1 MTEIHY
7 MVICDT
13 NIIGKYLFRDPSV
26 VKQIGSIGLRN
37 IYITPIVYIEIIHWL
52 SSYKKFTRADR
63 KEIKDFLDELKILH
77 LNKGISELSIEIS
90 KKDNSL
96 DVADILIGAT
106 GVYYDLPVYTHN
118 IKHFKLI
125 KGITLYQEQSNS

>member
-1 MTEIHY
+1 

-63 KEIKDFLDELKILH
+63 QEIKDFLDELKILH

>member
-1 MTEIHY
+1 

-13 NIIGKYLFRDPSV
+13 NIIGKYLFRDSLV
-26 VKQIGSIGLRN
+26 LKQIGNIGLRN

-52 SSYKKFTRADR
+52 SSYQKFTREDR
-63 KEIKDFLDELKILH
+63 KEIKKFLDELKMLH
-77 LNKGISELSIEIS
+77 LNKSISELSIEIS

-96 DVADILIGAT
+96 DMPDILIGAT

-118 IKHFKLI
+118 LKHFKLI
-125 KGITLYQEQSNS
+125 KGITLYKEE

>member
-1 MTEIHY
+1 

-13 NIIGKYLFRDPSV
+13 NIIGKYLFKDPLV
-26 VKQIGSIGLRN
+26 VRQINLLGGMKN

-52 SSYKKFTRADR
+52 SSYQKFTREDR
-63 KEIKDFLDELKILH
+63 KEIKKFLDELKMLH

-96 DVADILIGAT
+96 DMPDILIGAT

-118 IKHFKLI
+118 LKHFKLI
-125 KGITLYQEQSNS
+125 KGITLYKEE

>member
-1 MTEIHY
+1 

-13 NIIGKYLFRDPSV
+13 NIIGKYLFKDPLV
-26 VKQIGSIGLRN
+26 LRQINLLGGMKN

-52 SSYKKFTRADR
+52 SSYQKFTREDR
-63 KEIKDFLDELKILH
+63 KEIKKFLDELKMLH
-77 LNKGISELSIEIS
+77 LNEGISELSIEIS

-96 DVADILIGAT
+96 DMPDILIGAT

-118 IKHFKLI
+118 LKHFKLI
-125 KGITLYQEQSNS
+125 KGITLYKEE

>member
-1 MTEIHY
+1 

-13 NIIGKYLFRDPSV
+13 NIIGKYLFKDPLV
-26 VKQIGSIGLRN
+26 LRQINLLGGMKN

-52 SSYKKFTRADR
+52 SSYQKFTREDR
-63 KEIKDFLDELKILH
+63 KEIKKFLDELKMLH

-96 DVADILIGAT
+96 DMPDILIGAT

-118 IKHFKLI
+118 LKHFKLI
-125 KGITLYQEQSNS
+125 KGITLYKEE

>member
-1 MTEIHY
+1 

-13 NIIGKYLFRDPSV
+13 NIIGKYLFKDPLV
-26 VKQIGSIGLRN
+26 LRQINLLGGMKN

-52 SSYKKFTRADR
+52 SSYQKFTREDR
-63 KEIKDFLDELKILH
+63 KEIKKFLDELKMLPR
-77 LNKGISELSIEIS
+77 NKGISELSIEIS

-96 DVADILIGAT
+96 DMPDILIGAT

-118 IKHFKLI
+118 LKHFKLI
-125 KGITLYQEQSNS
+125 KGITLYKEE

>member
-1 MTEIHY
+1 

-90 KKDNSL
+90 KKDKSVNS
-96 DVADILIGAT
+96 
-106 GVYYDLPVYTHN
+106 N
-118 IKHFKLI
+118 IEQHVI
-125 KGITLYQEQSNS
+125 KW

>member
-1 MTEIHY
+1 

-13 NIIGKYLFRDPSV
+13 NIIGKYLFKDPLV
-26 VKQIGSIGLRN
+26 LRQINLLGGMKN
-37 IYITPIVYIEIIHWL
+37 IYITPIVYIEIIHQL
-52 SSYKKFTRADR
+52 SSYQKFTREDR
-63 KEIKDFLDELKILH
+63 KEIKKFLDELKMLH

-96 DVADILIGAT
+96 DMPDILIGAT

-118 IKHFKLI
+118 LKHFKLI
-125 KGITLYQEQSNS
+125 KGITLYKEE

>member
-1 MTEIHY
+1 

-13 NIIGKYLFRDPSV
+13 NIIGKYLFKDPLV
-26 VKQIGSIGLRN
+26 LRQINLLGGMKN

-52 SSYKKFTRADR
+52 SSYQKFTREDR
-63 KEIKDFLDELKILH
+63 KEIKKFLDELKVLH

-96 DVADILIGAT
+96 DMPDILIGAT

-118 IKHFKLI
+118 LKHFKLI
-125 KGITLYQEQSNS
+125 KGITLYKEE

>member
-1 MTEIHY
+1 

-13 NIIGKYLFRDPSV
+13 NIIGKYLFKDPLV
-26 VKQIGSIGLRN
+26 LRQINLLGGMKN

-52 SSYKKFTRADR
+52 SSYQKFTREDR
-63 KEIKDFLDELKILH
+63 KEIKKFLDELKMLH

-96 DVADILIGAT
+96 EPADILIGAT

-118 IKHFKLI
+118 LKHFKLI
-125 KGITLYQEQSNS
+125 KGITLYKEE

>member
-1 MTEIHY
+1 

-37 IYITPIVYIEIIHWL
+37 IYITSIVYIEIIHWL

>member
-1 MTEIHY
+1 

>member
-1 MTEIHY
+1 MGTS
-7 MVICDT
+7 
-13 NIIGKYLFRDPSV
+13 KV
-26 VKQIGSIGLRN
+26 VSYFLKHHRN

>member
-1 MTEIHY
+1 

-106 GVYYDLPVYTHN
+106 WVYYDLPVYTHN

>member
-1 MTEIHY
+1 

-37 IYITPIVYIEIIHWL
+37 IYITPTVYIEIIHWL

-125 KGITLYQEQSNS
+125 KGITLYQEQS

>member
-1 MTEIHY
+1 

-13 NIIGKYLFRDPSV
+13 NIIGKYLFKDPLV
-26 VKQIGSIGLRN
+26 LRQINLLGGMKN

-52 SSYKKFTRADR
+52 SSYQKFTREDR
-63 KEIKDFLDELKILH
+63 KEIKKFLDELKMLH

-96 DVADILIGAT
+96 DMPDILIGAT

-118 IKHFKLI
+118 LKHFKLI
-125 KGITLYQEQSNS
+125 KGITLYKEQ

>member
-1 MTEIHY
+1 

-125 KGITLYQEQSNS
+125 KKGITLYQEQSNS

>member
-1 MTEIHY
+1 

-96 DVADILIGAT
+96 DVVDILIGAT

>member
-1 MTEIHY
+1 
-7 MVICDT
+7 MVIYDT

>member
-1 MTEIHY
+1 

-52 SSYKKFTRADR
+52 SSYQKFTRADR

-125 KGITLYQEQSNS
+125 KGITSYQEQSNS

>member
-1 MTEIHY
+1 

-13 NIIGKYLFRDPSV
+13 NIIGKYLFKDPLV
-26 VKQIGSIGLRN
+26 LRQINLLGGMKN

-52 SSYKKFTRADR
+52 SSYQKFTREDR
-63 KEIKDFLDELKILH
+63 KKIKKFLDELKMLH

-96 DVADILIGAT
+96 DMPDILIGAT

-118 IKHFKLI
+118 LKHFKLI
-125 KGITLYQEQSNS
+125 KGITLYKEQ

>member
-1 MTEIHY
+1 

-13 NIIGKYLFRDPSV
+13 NIIGKYLFKDPLV
-26 VKQIGSIGLRN
+26 LRQINLLGGMKN

-52 SSYKKFTRADR
+52 SSYQKFTREDR
-63 KEIKDFLDELKILH
+63 KEIKKFLDELKILY

-96 DVADILIGAT
+96 DMPDILIGAT

-118 IKHFKLI
+118 LKHFKLI
-125 KGITLYQEQSNS
+125 KGITLYKEE

>member
-1 MTEIHY
+1 

-125 KGITLYQEQSNS
+125 IRYYLIPRTIK

>member
-1 MTEIHY
+1 

-13 NIIGKYLFRDPSV
+13 NIIGKYLFKDPLV
-26 VKQIGSIGLRN
+26 LRQINLLGGMKN

-52 SSYKKFTRADR
+52 SSYQKFTREDR
-63 KEIKDFLDELKILH
+63 KEIKKFLDELKILH

-96 DVADILIGAT
+96 DMPDILIGAT

-118 IKHFKLI
+118 LKHFKLI
-125 KGITLYQEQSNS
+125 KGITLYKEE

>member
-1 MTEIHY
+1 

-26 VKQIGSIGLRN
+26 VKQRGSIGLRN

>member
-1 MTEIHY
+1 

-13 NIIGKYLFRDPSV
+13 NIIGKYLFKDPLV
-26 VKQIGSIGLRN
+26 LRQINLLGGMKN

-52 SSYKKFTRADR
+52 SSYQKFTREDR
-63 KEIKDFLDELKILH
+63 KEIKKFLDDLKMLH

-96 DVADILIGAT
+96 DMPDILIGAT

-118 IKHFKLI
+118 LKHFKLI
-125 KGITLYQEQSNS
+125 KGITLYKEE

>member
-1 MTEIHY
+1 

-63 KEIKDFLDELKILH
+63 KEVKDFLDELKILH

>member
-1 MTEIHY
+1 
-7 MVICDT
+7 MVIWDT

-63 KEIKDFLDELKILH
+63 KEIKDFVDEIKILQ
-77 LNKGISELSIEIS
+77 LNKGICEISIEIS

>member
-1 MTEIHY
+1 

-13 NIIGKYLFRDPSV
+13 NIIGKYLFKDPLV
-26 VKQIGSIGLRN
+26 LRQINLLGGMKN

-52 SSYKKFTRADR
+52 SSYQKFTREDR
-63 KEIKDFLDELKILH
+63 KEIKKFLDELKMLH

-96 DVADILIGAT
+96 EPADILIGAT
-106 GVYYDLPVYTHN
+106 GVYYEVPVYTHN
-118 IKHFKLI
+118 LKHFKLI
-125 KGITLYQEQSNS
+125 KGITLYKEQ

>member
-1 MTEIHY
+1 

-13 NIIGKYLFRDPSV
+13 NIIGKYLFKDPLV
-26 VKQIGSIGLRN
+26 LRQINLLGGMKN

-52 SSYKKFTRADR
+52 SSYQKFTREDR
-63 KEIKDFLDELKILH
+63 KEIKKFLDELKMLH

-96 DVADILIGAT
+96 DMPDILIGAT
-106 GVYYDLPVYTHN
+106 GIYYDLPVYTHN
-118 IKHFKLI
+118 LKHFKLI
-125 KGITLYQEQSNS
+125 KGITLYKEE

>member
-1 MTEIHY
+1 

-13 NIIGKYLFRDPSV
+13 NIIGKYLFKDPLV
-26 VKQIGSIGLRN
+26 LRQINLLGGMKN

-52 SSYKKFTRADR
+52 SSYQKFTREDR
-63 KEIKDFLDELKILH
+63 KEIKKFLDELKMLH

-96 DVADILIGAT
+96 DMPDILIGAT

-118 IKHFKLI
+118 LKHFKLI
-125 KGITLYQEQSNS
+125 KGITLYKE

>member
-1 MTEIHY
+1 

-37 IYITPIVYIEIIHWL
+37 IYITPIVYIDIIHWL
-52 SSYKKFTRADR
+52 SSYKKFTHADR

-125 KGITLYQEQSNS
+125 KGITLYQEQS

>member
-1 MTEIHY
+1 

-90 KKDNSL
+90 KKANSL
-96 DVADILIGAT
+96 DVPDILIGAT

-125 KGITLYQEQSNS
+125 KGITLYQEQS

>member
-1 MTEIHY
+1 

-96 DVADILIGAT
+96 DIADILIGAI

>member
-1 MTEIHY
+1 

-13 NIIGKYLFRDPSV
+13 NIIGKYLFKDPLV
-26 VKQIGSIGLRN
+26 LRQINLLGGMKN

-52 SSYKKFTRADR
+52 SSYQKFTRENR
-63 KEIKDFLDELKILH
+63 KEIKKFLDELKMLH

-96 DVADILIGAT
+96 DMPDILIGAT

-118 IKHFKLI
+118 LKHFKLI
-125 KGITLYQEQSNS
+125 KGITLYKEE

>member
-1 MTEIHY
+1 

-13 NIIGKYLFRDPSV
+13 NIIGKYLFKDPLV
-26 VKQIGSIGLRN
+26 LRQINLLGGMKN

-52 SSYKKFTRADR
+52 SSYQKFTREDR
-63 KEIKDFLDELKILH
+63 KEIKKFLDELKMLH
-77 LNKGISELSIEIS
+77 LNNGISELSIEIS

-96 DVADILIGAT
+96 DMPDILIGAT

-118 IKHFKLI
+118 LKHFKLI
-125 KGITLYQEQSNS
+125 KGITLYKEE

>member
-1 MTEIHY
+1 

-13 NIIGKYLFRDPSV
+13 NIIGKYLFKDPLV
-26 VKQIGSIGLRN
+26 LRQINLLGGMKN

-52 SSYKKFTRADR
+52 SSYQKFTREDR
-63 KEIKDFLDELKILH
+63 KEIKKFLDELKMLH

-96 DVADILIGAT
+96 DMPDILIGAT
-106 GVYYDLPVYTHN
+106 GVYYELPVYTHN
-118 IKHFKLI
+118 LKHFKLI
-125 KGITLYQEQSNS
+125 KGITLYKEE

>member
-1 MTEIHY
+1 

-37 IYITPIVYIEIIHWL
+37 VYITPIVYIEIIHWL